1 VARFST
7 LLAINHILVLIIVV
21 VTIFNLLHVRIHS
34 EISKLIVAWGV
45 GSKTYHKC
53 FILG

>member
-7 LLAINHILVLIIVV
+7 LFAINHILVLFIVV
-21 VTIFNLLHVRIHS
+21 VTIFNLLHARVHT

-45 GSKTYHKC
+45 GSKKYHKC